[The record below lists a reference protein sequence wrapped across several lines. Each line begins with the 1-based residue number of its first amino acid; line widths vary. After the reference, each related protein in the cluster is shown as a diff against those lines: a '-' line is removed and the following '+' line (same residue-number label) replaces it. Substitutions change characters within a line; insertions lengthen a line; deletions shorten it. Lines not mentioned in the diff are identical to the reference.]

1 MAEILY
7 SVHQRTV
14 ALREAEEARMT
25 LIMQPRRESHLTP
38 VKPKAGGLFSTS
50 GKVLELVE
58 RSWRAFPPVGSRVV
72 CVQMMKAS
80 VFTN

>member
-38 VKPKAGGLFSTS
+38 VKPKAGGFSA
-50 GKVLELVE
+50 LVE
-58 RSWRAFPPVGSRVV
+58 ECWSYWEGPGGPFL
-72 CVQMMKAS
+72 Q
-80 VFTN
+80 

>member
-25 LIMQPRRESHLTP
+25 LIMQPRREISLDSSET
-38 VKPKAGGLFSTS
+38 KG
-50 GKVLELVE
+50 
-58 RSWRAFPPVGSRVV
+58 WRTF
-72 CVQMMKAS
+72 QH
-80 VFTN
+80 